1 MLSASCDPLFQ
12 YTPSVQMLGILQF
25 WKAEGRASK
34 VVDEQKFHGGIPSC
48 DNFAGLE

>member
-1 MLSASCDPLFQ
+1 MLSAGSDSFFQ
-12 YTPSVQMLGILQF
+12 HIPSVQVLGILQL